1 MLPHSVMVNV
11 GFVRKHPLEG
21 PSVQIHACDFKGFA
35 QRIGEGGGMKGGRE
49 GWGDLASAI
58 KMTSWNFRVMR
69 LLWLVNSNLYSASGG
84 WLTVYLK

>member
-1 MLPHSVMVNV
+1 MLPHSAKVNV
-11 GFVRKHPLEG
+11 GFVGKHPLEG

-35 QRIGEGGGMKGGRE
+35 QRIGEGGRE

-58 KMTSWNFRVMR
+58 KMRSWNFRVMR
-69 LLWLVNSNLYSASGG
+69 LPWLANSDLYSASGG